1 MGTALITRASVGL
14 GPSLSL
20 ALAERGWRLVLGDD
34 DPRRLE
40 AQAAGLATATAVD
53 AVPGDIADAAH
64 REHLVAV
71 AGPSV
76 DLVVNNAAP
85 HFHHVEATAG
95 RFALDDLEDA
105 YRETVLAPLALVDLV
120 LPHLAPEGR
129 IVNVIPRR
137 SRSPRH
143 PDIRDAAAAALEEL
157 TAAIAEA
164 HPDLGIHASDAACP
178 WPSAVAFDGIVAEP
192 VPT

>member
-1 MGTALITRASVGL
+1 METALITRASVGL
-14 GPSLSL
+14 GPSLTL
-20 ALAERGWRLVLGDD
+20 ALAERGWRLVLDD
-34 DPRRLE
+34 VDPRRLE
-40 AQAAGLATATAVD
+40 AQCAGLATATEVE
-53 AVPGDIADAAH
+53 AVPGDIADAEH

-85 HFHHVEATAG
+85 HFHHVEASADG
-95 RFALDDLEDA
+95 FALDDLEDA
-105 YRETVLAPLALVDLV
+105 YRETVLAPLALLELV
-120 LPHLAPEGR
+120 LAQLAPEGR

-143 PDIRDAAAAALEEL
+143 PDVRDSAAAALEEL
-157 TAAIAEA
+157 TDAIAEA
-164 HPDLGIHASDAACP
+164 HPDLQIHASDAGCP